1 MVLLP
6 EIMNESRKRCIAG
19 FQTCRWYD
27 VVRFADLE
35 IGDTA
40 GLETCATVRRLTTIL
55 VSLAIALF
63 LSASLYGADIS
74 SARPFTHP
82 DRIRYDSQCLTID
95 GKDVFI
101 FSGAFHYF
109 RCPKELWPDRF
120 QKIKEAGF
128 NTVET
133 YVPWNWC
140 EREMPA
146 GTNDFSKVDLKDFND
161 WLNMAE
167 QFGFYIIVRPGPYIC
182 SEWATGGFPQ
192 WLLTKKPQQP
202 LRPQGWLRSDDPVF
216 LAWSKHWYD
225 AVCPV
230 IAPHQITRKLPGQPG
245 VILVQVENEYDFGLS
260 YTDEAKINH
269 LKALITFARAD
280 GIDVP
285 LISCWTHQIRGQ
297 TDPLLRQVFD
307 CCNFYPRWKVDGTLR
322 DIKKLRS
329 EQPDAPLATT
339 ELQGGWFSQVGG
351 KLSEDQDG
359 VTASQINNLTLFT
372 IQNGESILN
381 YYMLFGGT
389 NPDDWAARDLTTS
402 YDYAAPIRE
411 WGGVGDRYQAV
422 RAIGLM
428 LQKYG
433 VDLARSQ
440 TVPCKVSVSQDN
452 VKVVERRAPDGGRF
466 FFIRTGQHLE
476 PRNGTANIKET
487 SGSTE
492 ITFDYQLDPFGSKI
506 LYLPPGVNDPKQG
519 EWLPE
524 PAPAIQ
530 RPDAS
535 DVPDGV
541 VITDAKMR
549 PDPGPVRWKKLKPG
563 ETLTEAGVY
572 DSHFIFYKTRISRA
586 VSTNLL
592 VAMPDG
598 DTVLAT
604 INGKLAQDS
613 MPGGSNSLF
622 QLAAG
627 ANKVEL
633 LYENHGFANG
643 SEKMEQ
649 PGGITRAC
657 VADGGTGIVS
667 NPKVTLK
674 QFGRPEGDDKQWWMP
689 DLRDSHWQDISIGQR
704 PASLTDNLLLTWYR
718 MRFSLPSPRSGI
730 WVPWRLHLMASGNGF
745 LYLNGHP
752 LGRYWE
758 AGPQHDFFLPECWV
772 KFGDDATNVLTLN
785 LRPTTGGA
793 WIQSAAVRPYSQ
805 FAEKR

>member
-1 MVLLP
+1 MHPISDHGRAALP
-6 EIMNESRKRCIAG
+6 RRPNFSPHP
-19 FQTCRWYD
+19 YL
-27 VVRFADLE
+27 RFAL
-35 IGDTA
+35 
-40 GLETCATVRRLTTIL
+40 TCLFFFSINCL
-55 VSLAIALF
+55 SVS
-63 LSASLYGADIS
+63 GANIP
-74 SARPFTHP
+74 SARPFSHP

-95 GKDVFI
+95 GKDIFI
-101 FSGAFHYF
+101 FSGAFHFF

-140 EREMPA
+140 EREIPA
-146 GTNDFSKVDLKDFND
+146 GTNDFSKVDLKDLND
-161 WLNMAE
+161 WLDMAE

-182 SEWATGGFPQ
+182 SEWSTGGFPQ

-230 IAPHQITRKLPGQPG
+230 IAPHQITRKSPGQPG

-269 LKALITFARAD
+269 LKALITFARTD

-285 LISCWTHQIRGQ
+285 LISCWTHQIRGP

-307 CCNFYPRWKVDGTLR
+307 CCNFYPRWKVDGILPEIR
-322 DIKKLRS
+322 KQRS

-411 WGGVGDRYQAV
+411 WGGVGDRYRAV

-433 VDLARSQ
+433 VDIARSR
-440 TVPCKVSVSQDN
+440 TVHAKVSVSQND

-476 PRNGTANIKET
+476 SRNGTVNIREIN
-487 SGSTE
+487 SSPE
-492 ITFDYQLDPFGSKI
+492 ITFDYQLEPFGSKI
-506 LYLPPGVNDPKQG
+506 LYLPPGIDDPKQG

-524 PAPAIQ
+524 PAPPIQ

-541 VITDAKMR
+541 VITGAKAR

-563 ETLTEAGVY
+563 ETLAQAGVY
-572 DSHFIFYKTRISRA
+572 DSHFIFYKTK
-586 VSTNLL
+586 VSCAASANLL
-592 VAMPDG
+592 VQMPDG
-598 DTVLAT
+598 DTVLAN
-604 INGKLAQDS
+604 IDGNLARDS
-613 MPGGSNSLF
+613 APSGSNAIF

-627 ANKVEL
+627 ANAVEL

-643 SEKMEQ
+643 GEKMEQ
-649 PGGITRAC
+649 PGGIARAC
-657 VADGGTGIVS
+657 ISGDSGSGPNV
-667 NPKVTLK
+667 PLK

-689 DLRDSHWQDISIGQR
+689 GLRDGRWQDVSIGQR
-704 PASLTDNLLLTWYR
+704 PASLTDNSLLTWYR
-718 MRFSLPSPRSGI
+718 MRFSLPSSRPGI
-730 WVPWRLHLMASGNGF
+730 WVPWRVHLMASGNGF

-752 LGRYWE
+752 MGRYWE
-758 AGPQHDFFLPECWV
+758 AGPQRDFFLPECCLN
-772 KFGDDATNVLTLN
+772 FGGGSTNVLTLN
-785 LRPTTGGA
+785 LRPTANGA
-793 WIQSAAVRPYSQ
+793 WIQSAAVKPYAE
-805 FAEKR
+805 FAEER